1 MQYSESQ
8 IKELLRQAGFPES
21 AIPTMVKIA
30 QLESTNNTRAFNPE
44 GRDLSYGLFQIN
56 MKDDDPRNP
65 NMGKER
71 RKWFGLKSN
80 EELYDPLTNAKAAYK
95 LWSSK
100 EKQGKN
106 KGFTHWSTYNEQI
119 AGNPNLRIINKG
131 AQGMEASAT
140 TGDNKNFNP
149 FTGVSNEMIARAYLT
164 DPELAEVFKPFL
176 NRTGSEVEDE
186 LLRAI
191 STSRWAAKNSADI
204 NSRVAETLSLST
216 VDYQRKLELEIRL
229 IMKQAGELGA
239 QNLSADKIKEIAT
252 SKLLFGWD
260 STKTQEV
267 LLDTISLDKT
277 FLAGK
282 FGTVSDSLYKGI
294 QDYGYKVDPKS
305 PEFVNNVK
313 SVIRGNKTE
322 ADVINQFRNMA
333 INDYPQFADRLKA
346 GATITSITAGPKWTI
361 ANLLELD
368 YGTIT
373 NDNPY
378 VQKYLSAGGMNNFDL
393 ERTIKA
399 DPNSGARYTKGIQ
412 NELITAFDEFATA
425 TGFMGV

>member
-1 MQYSESQ
+1 MAKYTKAQ
-8 IKELLRQAGFPES
+8 ITNLLRQAGFPES
-21 AIPTMVKIA
+21 AIPTMVRIA
-30 QLESTNNTRAFNPE
+30 QLESTNNTQAFNDNSDT
-44 GRDLSYGLFQIN
+44 GDLSYGLFQIN
-56 MKDDDPRNP
+56 MLGD
-65 NMGKER
+65 MGPER
-71 RKWFGLKSN
+71 RKWFGIKSN

-100 EKQGKN
+100 ERAKGEGQGY
-106 KGFTHWSTYNEQI
+106 THWSAYNNKI
-119 AGNPNLRIINKG
+119 AINPNLLEGGMG
-131 AQGMEASAT
+131 AKTAKAT
-140 TGDNKNFNP
+140 VDNKNFNP

-186 LLRAI
+186 LFRAI

-216 VDYQRKLELEIRL
+216 VDYQRKLELETRE

-267 LLDTISLDKT
+267 LFNTVSLDKT
-277 FLAGK
+277 FLAGR
-282 FGTVSDSLYKGI
+282 FGTVSDSLYKSI

-333 INDYPQFADRLKA
+333 INDHPQFADRFKA
-346 GATITSITAGPKWTI
+346 GATVTSITAGPKWTI
-361 ANLLELD
+361 ANLLEQD
-368 YGTIT
+368 YGTVT

-399 DPNSGARYTKGIQ
+399 DPNSGYRYTKGAQ
-412 NELITAFDEFATA
+412 NELMEAFDLFASS
-425 TGFMGV
+425 TGFKGV

>member
-1 MQYSESQ
+1 MAKYTKAQ
-8 IKELLRQAGFPES
+8 ITDLLRQAGFPES

-30 QLESTNNTRAFNPE
+30 QLESTNNTQAFNDDSDT
-44 GRDLSYGLFQIN
+44 GDLSYGLFQIN
-56 MKDDDPRNP
+56 MLGD
-65 NMGKER
+65 MGPER
-71 RKWFGLKSN
+71 RKWFGIKSN

-100 EKQGKN
+100 ERAKGKGQGY
-106 KGFTHWSTYNEQI
+106 THWSAYNNKI

-294 QDYGYKVDPKS
+294 RDYGYKVDPKS

>member
-1 MQYSESQ
+1 MAKYTDTQ
-8 IKELLRQAGFPES
+8 ISDLLKQAGFPDS

-30 QLESTNNTRAFNPE
+30 KLESTNNTQAFNGK

-56 MKDDDPRNP
+56 MFGD
-65 NMGKER
+65 MGPER

-95 LWSSK
+95 LWNSK
-100 EKQGKN
+100 EKAKGEGQGY
-106 KGFTHWSTYNEQI
+106 THWAAYNNKI
-119 AGNPNLRIINKG
+119 ANNTDYIEGGMG
-131 AQGMEASAT
+131 AKTANAT
-140 TGDNKNFNP
+140 VDNKNFNP

-216 VDYQRKLELEIRL
+216 VDYQRKLELEINL

-260 STKTQEV
+260 NTKTQEV
-267 LLDTISLDKT
+267 LFNTVSLDKT

-282 FGTVSDSLYKGI
+282 FGTVSDSLYRGI

-333 INDYPQFADRLKA
+333 INDYPQFADRFKA
-346 GATITSITAGPKWTI
+346 GATISSITAGPKWTI
-361 ANLLELD
+361 ANLLEQD
-368 YGTIT
+368 YGTVT

-378 VQKYLSAGGMNNFDL
+378 VQKYLSAGGMNNYDL

-399 DPNSGARYTKGIQ
+399 DPNSGYRYTKGAQ
-412 NELITAFDEFATA
+412 TELIDAFDLFASS
-425 TGFMGV
+425 TGFKGV

>member
-1 MQYSESQ
+1 MAKYTKAQ
-8 IKELLRQAGFPES
+8 ITDLLRQAGFPES
-21 AIPTMVKIA
+21 AIPTMVRIA
-30 QLESTNNTRAFNPE
+30 QLESTNNTQAFNDNSDT
-44 GRDLSYGLFQIN
+44 GDLSYGLFQIN
-56 MKDDDPRNP
+56 MLGD
-65 NMGKER
+65 MGPER
-71 RKWFGLKSN
+71 RKWFGIKSN

-95 LWSSK
+95 LWISK
-100 EKQGKN
+100 ERAKGEGQGY
-106 KGFTHWSTYNEQI
+106 THWSAYNNKI
-119 AGNPNLRIINKG
+119 AINPNLLEGGMG
-131 AQGMEASAT
+131 AKTAKAT
-140 TGDNKNFNP
+140 VDNKNFNP

-186 LLRAI
+186 LFRAI

-216 VDYQRKLELEIRL
+216 VDYQRKLELETRE

-267 LLDTISLDKT
+267 LFNTVSLDKT
-277 FLAGK
+277 FLAGR

-333 INDYPQFADRLKA
+333 INDHPQFADRFKA
-346 GATITSITAGPKWTI
+346 GATVTSITAGPKWTI
-361 ANLLELD
+361 ANLLEQD
-368 YGTIT
+368 YGTVT

-399 DPNSGARYTKGIQ
+399 DPNSGYRYTKGAQ
-412 NELITAFDEFATA
+412 NELMEAFDLFASS
-425 TGFMGV
+425 TGFKGV